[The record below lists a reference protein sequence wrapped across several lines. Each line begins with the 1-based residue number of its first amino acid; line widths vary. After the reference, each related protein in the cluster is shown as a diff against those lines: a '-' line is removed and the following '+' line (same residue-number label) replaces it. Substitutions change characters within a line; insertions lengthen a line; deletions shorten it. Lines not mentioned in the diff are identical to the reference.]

1 MSPHG
6 CGTSKEPN
14 EHPKADQRHRL
25 LLREERRLDQPA
37 IDQRVG
43 AVGEPHG
50 HEASQQA
57 LDRALQQEGPPDET
71 VRGAHQPHDR
81 DLATALQHGH
91 ADRGADD
98 DDRHDGERRAHH
110 ESDRG
115 GHLPQPVQLFHPVP
129 AEPHVV
135 HEPEPAQPV
144 RDLVDVLGVAKPRLE
159 LQLDRGR
166 QGVALQLLEHVA
178 ELDQL
183 SPRAGQRRVLAHV
196 RSRLH
201 FGEGLDVFFCECNGL
216 DRRAGQ
222 EVGHDLHALRHAA
235 QGVLQIHR
243 YQPEQADHEQRE
255 RDGRHRE
262 RGQEGRPA
270 EREQRLA
277 DREVHGDAA
286 WSRGSSTTES
296 YTSAPSCSSITRYG
310 AWRTR
315 SRSCVAIKTAVPLA
329 LMSRSSWNTPRVAR
343 SSRLPVGSSAS
354 STVGSLT
361 RARAIA
367 TRCCSP
373 PDSSRGEACALA
385 ASPTW
390 VSTRITRAGMV
401 ERRAPVTSSA
411 NATFSSAVRSSSR
424 RKSWNTMPSRRRS
437 IGTSL
442 RRNSATLNPETRTS
456 PLVTGSSANTS
467 FRTVDLP
474 APEWPVRNTNSP
486 LAMWKET
493 SFRAS
498 PPLGKALKTFVNL
511 ITYSCAR
518 ACAKSAMMSSESSS
532 PMENLRKPSGM
543 PARARASGVSIACDV
558 SRGSD
563 TSVSTPPRLGAC
575 AAMVSARRNRSA
587 ARAPPLSSTP
597 SMPPKP
603 LRIRFAT
610 S

>member
-1 MSPHG
+1 MSSHRRG
-6 CGTSKEPN
+6 ASKEAN

-25 LLREERRLDQPA
+25 LFREERRLDQPA
-37 IDQRVG
+37 IDQGVG
-43 AVGEPHG
+43 AVRESHG
-50 HEASQQA
+50 REASQQA

-71 VRGAHQPHDR
+71 IRGAHQPHDR
-81 DLATALQHGH
+81 DLATALQHRH
-91 ADRGADD
+91 ADRRADD

-110 ESDRG
+110 QADGR

-159 LQLDRGR
+159 LQLDRRR
-166 QGVALQLLEHVA
+166 QGVALQLLQHVA

-183 SPRAGQRRVLAHV
+183 SPRARQRRVLAHV
-196 RSRLH
+196 RGRLH

-243 YQPEQADHEQRE
+243 YQSEQADHEQRE

-286 WSRGSSTTES
+286 WSR
-296 YTSAPSCSSITRYG
+296 
-310 AWRTR
+310 
-315 SRSCVAIKTAVPLA
+315 
-329 LMSRSSWNTPRVAR
+329 
-343 SSRLPVGSSAS
+343 
-354 STVGSLT
+354 
-361 RARAIA
+361 
-367 TRCCSP
+367 CSP

-424 RKSWNTMPSRRRS
+424 RKSWNTTPSRRRS

-442 RRNSATLNPETRTS
+442 RRSSATLKPETRTS

-518 ACAKSAMMSSESSS
+518 ACAKSAMRSSASSS

-563 TSVSTPPRLGAC
+563 TSVSTPPRLGAWV
-575 AAMVSARRNRSA
+575 AMVSARRNRSA
-587 ARAPPLSSTP
+587 ARAPPFSSTATIPP
-597 SMPPKP
+597 SPSRMR
-603 LRIRFAT
+603 LAT
-610 S
+610 SWSGCDASPGWCTATNCGCLVNHSATASAVWFCRATRTPSVFIPR